1 MGFARNYLKLAF
13 QVAWPNVGHMVE
25 DKRVEESF
33 RQLHGCLNVTFALL
47 RIQIYVCAWYRK
59 GYITVWCAVLCS
71 VVWRSL
77 GRGGSAFRRTDPFFK
92 TAYQICMRI
101 YVCGIDLE
109 LEQGRVPRSEVGEI
123 KKKICTRT
131 CATKT

>member
-1 MGFARNYLKLAF
+1 M
-13 QVAWPNVGHMVE
+13 
-25 DKRVEESF
+25 
-33 RQLHGCLNVTFALL
+33 
-47 RIQIYVCAWYRK
+47 
-59 GYITVWCAVLCS
+59 WCAVLCS

-123 KKKICTRT
+123 KKKNMYSNMCYEDLTYILSLSLSPSPP
-131 CATKT
+131 